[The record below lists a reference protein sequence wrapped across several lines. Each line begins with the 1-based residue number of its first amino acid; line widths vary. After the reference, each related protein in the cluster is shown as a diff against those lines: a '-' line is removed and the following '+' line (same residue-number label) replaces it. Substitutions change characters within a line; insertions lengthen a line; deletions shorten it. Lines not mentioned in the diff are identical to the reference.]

1 MFTFEDYSDAYEF
14 RLFNEDYLKFRHF
27 LIPNTFLYL
36 KTVMRRAWQNGDVRV
51 QITAIQQ
58 LQDVLSKMAK
68 KMTIQLPIEAIN
80 EKEVESIDKVLKKH
94 KGSQHLNFMIIDK
107 DEKLKLNMPSR
118 NSKIN
123 ISKELIEELT
133 ENEYSFKLN

>member
-1 MFTFEDYSDAYEF
+1 
-14 RLFNEDYLKFRHF
+14 
-27 LIPNTFLYL
+27 
-36 KTVMRRAWQNGDVRV
+36 MRRAWQNGDVRV
-51 QITAIQQ
+51 QITVIQQ

-80 EKEVESIDKVLKKH
+80 EKEVESIDLVLKKH

-107 DEKLKLNMPSR
+107 DEKIKLNMPSR
-118 NSKIN
+118 SSKIN
-123 ISKELIEELT
+123 ITKELIEELT